1 MAVTIDEM
9 HVDVKDSQPAASAP
23 AAGGEEP
30 KKDIDLREGLH
41 LLHERNDRL
50 RAD

>member
-9 HVDVKDSQPAASAP
+9 HVDVKESQPAAGTP

-30 KKDIDLREGLH
+30 KDVDLREALH
-41 LLHERNDRL
+41 MLHERKYRL